1 MAQANSQIGGTIG
14 DGRNER
20 VLPPM
25 GGPLTHHRNTGRFYL
40 FLSSQ
45 RPVSNTVTHESYI
58 QGYRTPQ
65 QVTTYF
71 RVRRRGFVKD

>member
-1 MAQANSQIGGTIG
+1 
-14 DGRNER
+14 
-20 VLPPM
+20 M
-25 GGPLTHHRNTGRFYL
+25 GGPLTHRNTGRFYL

>member
-1 MAQANSQIGGTIG
+1 
-14 DGRNER
+14 
-20 VLPPM
+20 M